1 MILPAIFAAF
11 LLGLVLEA
19 TVLYWAD
26 RRAIQRER
34 AYWDQLSAEALA
46 GYGRVFDW
54 ERDLP

>member
-1 MILPAIFAAF
+1 MIIPAVFAAF
-11 LLGLVLEA
+11 LFGLVLEA
-19 TVLYWAD
+19 TVLYWVD

-34 AYWDQLSAEALA
+34 AYWDALSADALA